1 MEESTAVV
9 ESKGKGRFRSGSV
22 VGCLNT
28 AVYKNIKLVY
38 KNIKLGTL
46 SAPMHMHADTHIQHP
61 CFWY

>member
-1 MEESTAVV
+1 MPWELLNTLQYPGKARSR
-9 ESKGKGRFRSGSV
+9 SKSV

-46 SAPMHMHADTHIQHP
+46 SAPMHMHADTHSLT
-61 CFWY
+61 Y